1 MSLFH
6 QTSVLVRK
14 ELLTEWRRKSVAGGM
29 LLYVVSTVFICYLSM
44 KQVVDLPTWNALFWI
59 IQVFIGVNSI
69 ARSFLQESRGRLL
82 YTYTIAD
89 PRAVIVSK
97 MAYGAGVMV
106 VLSLVNLLFYSAL
119 IGNPVQDMGMFLVAL
134 LSGSIGFAAVIT
146 MVSAI
151 ASKAADNAGLVAIL
165 GFPVL
170 LPLLQTTIR
179 FSKNAMDDL
188 GWQVNFKFL
197 VILLA
202 LNVIILT
209 LGYLLFPYLW
219 KD

>member
-1 MSLFH
+1 MILN
-6 QTSVLVRK
+6 QTVHLLRK
-14 ELLTEWRRKSVAGGM
+14 ELLTEWRRKSVVGGM
-29 LLYVVSTVFICYLSM
+29 LLYVASTVFICYLSIRR
-44 KQVVDLPTWNALFWI
+44 VVDQPTWNALFWI
-59 IQVFIGVNSI
+59 IQVFIGVNGI

-82 YTYTIAD
+82 YMYTVAD
-89 PRAVIVSK
+89 PRAVILSK
-97 MAYGAGVMV
+97 MIYGAGLMLC
-106 VLSLVNLLFYSAL
+106 LSIVNLACYSAL
-119 IGNPVQDMGMFLVAL
+119 VGNPVKDLPMYLIALV
-134 LSGSIGFAAVIT
+134 SGSIGFAIVIT

-151 ASKAADNAGLVAIL
+151 ASKASDNAGLVAIL

-188 GWQVNFKFL
+188 GWEVNYKFM
-197 VILLA
+197 VVMVA
-202 LNVIILT
+202 LNVMSVA